1 MRALRGVSRR
11 LSTPALKPPSAHA
24 LGWRVTPVAHA
35 LGAEIEGADLS
46 HIGATEF
53 AAVREALLQYEV
65 IFFRDQASFDPAAH
79 RALAQLFGG
88 VQTHPAYATVEG
100 FPEITILENDRER
113 PSLIEKWHTDM
124 TFRPRPPLGS
134 ILHGIVIPD
143 GGRGDTEFLSM
154 SAAFEAL
161 EPSLRRRLAGLEGSK
176 GEVI

>member
-65 IFFRDQASFDPAAH
+65 IFFRDQASFDPA
-79 RALAQLFGG
+79 LS
-88 VQTHPAYATVEG
+88 P
-100 FPEITILENDRER
+100 
-113 PSLIEKWHTDM
+113 PSLPSAFSWVASQAT
-124 TFRPRPPLGS
+124 RVPA
-134 ILHGIVIPD
+134 HG
-143 GGRGDTEFLSM
+143 R
-154 SAAFEAL
+154 A
-161 EPSLRRRLAGLEGSK
+161 R
-176 GEVI
+176 